1 MFKEFLNPDNNFF
14 ENYSNKFFLPILI
27 LILESQYHARGPI
40 FDGKFDRRIISS
52 NYHSRD
58 AAIVASCGGPI
69 DMRRAA
75 FRVHFQNRANLE
87 KGLMNFNRDPS
98 EDRDREIEGR
108 SVNWRRPSET
118 AWAGR
123 GRGRDIFKLRVD
135 EAGRDV
141 DICWMYRDK
150 SV

>member
-1 MFKEFLNPDNNFF
+1 
-14 ENYSNKFFLPILI
+14 
-27 LILESQYHARGPI
+27 
-40 FDGKFDRRIISS
+40 
-52 NYHSRD
+52 
-58 AAIVASCGGPI
+58 
-69 DMRRAA
+69 MRRAA

-141 DICWMYRDK
+141 DICWMYRDM